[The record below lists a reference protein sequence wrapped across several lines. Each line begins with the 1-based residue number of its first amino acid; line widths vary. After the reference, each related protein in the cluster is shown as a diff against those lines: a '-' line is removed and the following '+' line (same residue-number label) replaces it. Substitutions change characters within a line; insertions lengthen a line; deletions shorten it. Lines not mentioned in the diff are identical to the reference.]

1 MSQNYKKLELPV
13 QTYLT
18 NPSVQA
24 LQFEHRNKRVFIK
37 DNQALIIT
45 DARTGEQTAG
55 TSSAT
60 FVKPELIDAEKF
72 IKLYTMGIDELM
84 NLSAS
89 GLKVFKIVYTM
100 MRESPNTD
108 LFTLDFEYLKALKVW
123 KWSKTT
129 FHNGLNELLSRN
141 VLYKAVAPAQYFIN
155 VKFFFN
161 GDRINI
167 VKSYQLKQTDMFD
180 EQSLLE

>member
-1 MSQNYKKLELPV
+1 MSQNYKKLDTPI
-13 QTYLT
+13 QTYLK
-18 NPSVQA
+18 NPSIEF

-45 DARTGEQTAG
+45 DARTGEQTTG

-60 FVKPELIDAEKF
+60 FVKPELIDTEKF

-84 NLSAS
+84 NLTASA
-89 GLKVFKIVYTM
+89 LKVFKIVYTM
-100 MRESPNTD
+100 MRENPNTD
-108 LFTLDFEYLKALKVW
+108 LFTLDLDYLKGLGIW

-129 FHNGLNELLSRN
+129 FHNGLNELLRRN
-141 VLYKAVAPAQYFIN
+141 VLFKCVAANQYFIN

-180 EQSLLE
+180 EQDLLN